1 MNEQL
6 LKAVIRTA
14 AALGAEH
21 IESTNLHVLAFEG
34 LARVVATLT
43 KQPMVLSLLVNRVR
57 QLQERTHSE
66 PEADPSNTTY
76 QPVE

>member
-6 LKAVIRTA
+6 LKQVLARCA
-14 AALGAEH
+14 QLGAEH
-21 IESTNLHVLAFEG
+21 IENTNLHVLAFEG

-57 QLQERTHSE
+57 QLQERTHNE